1 MTYCVGV
8 KLNKGLVFM
17 SDSLTNAGVDNLS
30 HHKKMFHW
38 HLKNKCIF
46 TLLASGNL
54 ATTQSV
60 VNKINESNKKINN
73 KESILNTDSMYK
85 AATIIGEYL
94 RGTISINKKN
104 KQQLSNNPYSATF
117 IFGGQIYGE
126 TPKIFLIYPEG
137 NFIEASNDEPFLQI
151 GETKYGKPI
160 LLRAL
165 DQRMSFQETIKL
177 LLVSFDSTI
186 KTNLSV
192 GLPIDY
198 CDILNDEYE
207 INSSLRINKGN
218 KYFNNITE
226 IWENSLKKA
235 VENLPNFDFDENHS

>member
-17 SDSLTNAGVDNLS
+17 SDTLTNAGVDNLS

-60 VNKINESNKKINN
+60 VNKINESNKNTKTI
-73 KESILNTDSMYK
+73 EGILNTDSMYK

-94 RGTISINKKN
+94 RGPISVNKN
-104 KQQLSNNPYSATF
+104 SEQQLTNNPYSSTF

-126 TPKIFLIYPEG
+126 KPKIFLIYPEG

-165 DQRMSFQETIKL
+165 DQKLSFQETIKL

-192 GLPIDY
+192 GLPLDY
-198 CDILNDEYE
+198 CDILNDKYE

>member
-1 MTYCVGV
+1 M
-8 KLNKGLVFM
+8 
-17 SDSLTNAGVDNLS
+17 
-30 HHKKMFHW
+30 
-38 HLKNKCIF
+38 KNKCIF

-73 KESILNTDSMYK
+73 KESILNTNSMYK

-94 RGTISINKKN
+94 RRTISINKKN
-104 KQQLSNNPYSATF
+104 KQQLSNNPCLLLYLEVKFMVKRLKS
-117 IFGGQIYGE
+117 
-126 TPKIFLIYPEG
+126 FLSILRVILLRHLTM
-137 NFIEASNDEPFLQI
+137 NLFLQI

-192 GLPIDY
+192 GPPIDY
-198 CDILNDEYE
+198 CDILNDKYE
-207 INSSLRINKGN
+207 INRSLRINKGN
-218 KYFNNITE
+218 QYFNNITQ

-235 VENLPNFDFDENHS
+235 VENLLEISQV